1 MKIRQ
6 KLISGFII
14 ISLIS
19 GLVGILGLY
28 ANSHIV
34 SSYEDGE
41 KHFGIILEA
50 SNEVS
55 SYAKRAQGHTM
66 LFLTLHNESDRMKA
80 HQRIASLQEQ
90 IDILDLKII
99 NPQALV
105 VLNRTKSEKE
115 ELNSTVGSLFKL
127 YDNEIQTNG
136 TFDPKNH
143 TELIRK
149 LDDISSNIRQN
160 GLELAKIEV
169 NLQIEHNSKS
179 KQEAL
184 SLHNLIFIIS
194 GLAVLTGL
202 IIGLIVERMIS
213 RPIQDLKSAFIK
225 IRKGNYDV
233 KINTKTDDE
242 IAELSNE
249 FNKMAFDLKTSNEKI
264 IRSLEEKEVLL
275 REIHHRVKNNMQ
287 IVSSLLMLQS
297 QNIEDKKYKDVFIES
312 QTRIYSMA
320 LIHEKLYQS
329 ESLAQINLK
338 EYINGIVS
346 NIFESYG
353 EQSNIKFD
361 INVENIQIK
370 IDYAVPCGLIINEL
384 VTNSFKYG
392 FPDGRQGI
400 IKISAKSNDNN
411 MIQISISDDG
421 IGISK
426 DMDIRNTKS
435 LGLKLVTG
443 LAESQLHG
451 KIIINRENGTEFQ
464 INFRQ
469 AK

>member
-28 ANSHIV
+28 ANSQIV

-105 VLNRTKSEKE
+105 ILNRTKSEKE
-115 ELNSTVGSLFKL
+115 ELYSTVGSLFKL

-287 IVSSLLMLQS
+287 VVSSLLLLQT
-297 QNIEDKKYKDVFIES
+297 QNIEDQKYIIFL
-312 QTRIYSMA
+312 M
-320 LIHEKLYQS
+320 
-329 ESLAQINLK
+329 
-338 EYINGIVS
+338 IV
-346 NIFESYG
+346 ITG
-353 EQSNIKFD
+353 
-361 INVENIQIK
+361 
-370 IDYAVPCGLIINEL
+370 
-384 VTNSFKYG
+384 SF
-392 FPDGRQGI
+392 
-400 IKISAKSNDNN
+400 
-411 MIQISISDDG
+411 
-421 IGISK
+421 
-426 DMDIRNTKS
+426 
-435 LGLKLVTG
+435 L
-443 LAESQLHG
+443 
-451 KIIINRENGTEFQ
+451 
-464 INFRQ
+464 
-469 AK
+469 

>member
-6 KLISGFII
+6 KLISGFIF
-14 ISLIS
+14 ISLIT

-90 IDILDLKII
+90 IDILDLRII

-105 VLNRTKSEKE
+105 ILNRTKSEKE

-143 TELIRK
+143 NELIRK

-426 DMDIRNTKS
+426 DMDIRNTNS

-451 KIIINRENGTEFQ
+451 KIILNRKSGTEFQ

>member
-6 KLISGFII
+6 KLISGFIF
-14 ISLIS
+14 ISLIT

-90 IDILDLKII
+90 IDILDLRII

-105 VLNRTKSEKE
+105 ILNRTKSEKE

-143 TELIRK
+143 KELIRK

-169 NLQIEHNSKS
+169 NLQIDQNSKS

-202 IIGLIVERMIS
+202 IIGMIIEKS
-213 RPIQDLKSAFIK
+213 ISKPLKDLKDAFIQIK
-225 IRKGNYDV
+225 NGNYDV
-233 KINTKTDDE
+233 YLETKSDDE
-242 IAELSNE
+242 IAHLLSE
-249 FNKMAFDLKTSNEKI
+249 FNNMAKDLKISTEKI
-264 IRSLEEKEVLL
+264 TRSLEEKEVLL

-287 IVSSLLMLQS
+287 IISSLIMLQS
-297 QNIEDKKYKDVFIES
+297 ENIVDKQYKNIFIDSQN
-312 QTRIYSMA
+312 RIQAMA
-320 LIHEKLYQS
+320 LIHQKLYQS
-329 ESLAQINLK
+329 ESLAQINFK
-338 EYINGIVS
+338 EYIDGIVS
-346 NIFESYG
+346 NIFESYCIRR
-353 EQSNIKFD
+353 NIKID
-361 INVENIQIK
+361 INIENIPIT
-370 IDYAVPCGLIINEL
+370 IDYAVPVSYTHLTLPTIYS
-384 VTNSFKYG
+384 V
-392 FPDGRQGI
+392 
-400 IKISAKSNDNN
+400 
-411 MIQISISDDG
+411 
-421 IGISK
+421 
-426 DMDIRNTKS
+426 
-435 LGLKLVTG
+435 
-443 LAESQLHG
+443 
-451 KIIINRENGTEFQ
+451 
-464 INFRQ
+464 
-469 AK
+469 